1 MVVNNSANPNRDN
14 GGTVYASV
22 VANWDRVVIRLKYEP
37 PIPGDSYRKTASPFT
52 IKLMASI
59 WRISRDLAEIA
70 RLLQHRYPHFQAASA
85 ITVCLPQL
93 LVRLQLTSKFAIRKI
108 DFHQPSP
115 VTQ

>member
-22 VANWDRVVIRLKYEP
+22 ITNWDRVVIRLKYKP

-59 WRISRDLAEIA
+59 WRIGRDLAEIA
-70 RLLQHRYPHFQAASA
+70 GLIQHG
-85 ITVCLPQL
+85 
-93 LVRLQLTSKFAIRKI
+93 
-108 DFHQPSP
+108 
-115 VTQ
+115 